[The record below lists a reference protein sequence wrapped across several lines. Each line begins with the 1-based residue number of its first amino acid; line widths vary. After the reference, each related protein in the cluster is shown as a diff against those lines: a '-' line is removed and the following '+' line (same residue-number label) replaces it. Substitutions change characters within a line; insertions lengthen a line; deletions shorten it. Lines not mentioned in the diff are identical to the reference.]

1 MRIEDKVNEIAEL
14 AILDVMNL
22 TVEHL
27 SYMFDVHILY
37 NHQSNFYVEKAG
49 VDIIGLKFDKRHE
62 MFKAF
67 CHEAGHMFLHAT
79 NQKNMPQNFNQL
91 QEAEADKFSLLLRL
105 PENLIIKNEWYEPI
119 DLMTNFNVSEDVAIH
134 RLEMLRNRAE
144 VLQLQF

>member
-14 AILDVMNL
+14 AILDVMDL

-37 NHQSNFYVEKAG
+37 NHQSNFYVQKAG

-79 NQKNMPQNFNQL
+79 NQKEMPQTFNQL
-91 QEAEADKFSLLLRL
+91 QEAEAEKFALLLQL
-105 PENLIIKNEWYEPI
+105 PENLIIKNGWYEPI
-119 DLMTNFNVSEDVAIH
+119 HLMKEFNVSEEIALK
-134 RLEMLRNRAE
+134 RLQMLKSRAE

>member
-14 AILDVMNL
+14 AILDVMDL

-37 NHQSNFYVEKAG
+37 NHQSNFYVQKAG

-67 CHEAGHMFLHAT
+67 CHEAGHMFLHTT
-79 NQKNMPQNFNQL
+79 NQKEMPQTFNQM
-91 QEAEADKFSLLLRL
+91 QEAEAEKFALLLRL
-105 PENLIIKNEWYEPI
+105 PENLIVKNEWYEAV
-119 DLMTNFNVSEDVAIH
+119 DLMTYFNVSEDIAIQ

-144 VLQLQF
+144 ISQLQF

>member
-14 AILDVMNL
+14 AILDVMDL

-37 NHQSNFYVEKAG
+37 NHQSNFYVQKAG

-79 NQKNMPQNFNQL
+79 NQKEMPQTFNQL
-91 QEAEADKFSLLLRL
+91 QEAEAEKFALLLQL
-105 PENLIIKNEWYEPI
+105 PENLIIKNGWYEPI
-119 DLMTNFNVSEDVAIH
+119 DLMTHFNVSEDIAIQ